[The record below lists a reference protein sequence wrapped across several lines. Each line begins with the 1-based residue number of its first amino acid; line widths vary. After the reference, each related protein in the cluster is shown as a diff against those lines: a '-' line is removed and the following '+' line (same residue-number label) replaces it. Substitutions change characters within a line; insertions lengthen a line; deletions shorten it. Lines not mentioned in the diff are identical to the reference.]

1 MANRIGNI
9 IMGLVLFIGCSWGTN
24 YVTNGFVLDFIA
36 NPSIDIPAHVTS
48 RNTLIFITILTVF
61 GISGLLQ
68 FLRNLVK

>member
-9 IMGLVLFIGCSWGTN
+9 VMGLILFIGCSWGVN
-24 YVTNGFVLDFIA
+24 YVTHGFILDFIA

-48 RNTLIFITILTVF
+48 RNSLIFLTILTVF